1 MQRCR
6 YRNPQFKELNQF
18 SFWFISVP
26 FLSAFSIFTPSVML
40 NSIHVHSIVL
50 LVSTTGKITKQ
61 KTKEVIIFY
70 QFKSKD
76 HAFRKDSSLLLQDD
90 PGTQK
95 HDEYIKNISHILP
108 AIKRLFE
115 LNIIIALLSTC

>member
-1 MQRCR
+1 
-6 YRNPQFKELNQF
+6 
-18 SFWFISVP
+18 
-26 FLSAFSIFTPSVML
+26 ML

-50 LVSTTGKITKQ
+50 RVSTTGKITKQ

-76 HAFRKDSSLLLQDD
+76 HVFRKDSSLLLQDD
-90 PGTQK
+90 PETQK